1 VSTPE
6 VLRKYLR
13 PERQRRPGEE
23 CDMCGARI
31 EQEHSHVV
39 NLEGRNLLCTCRACY
54 LLFTHEGAAGGK
66 YRAVPDRYLYDP
78 DFRLTRAEWDT
89 IQIPVSMAFIF
100 FNSTLDRY
108 AAFYPSPGG
117 ATESLLDL
125 AAWDQVLEANAHL
138 AGVAPDV
145 EALLIRKLDDRF
157 ECFLA
162 PIDACY
168 ELVGIVRL
176 NWKGFDGGEEVWR
189 EIDGF
194 FARLRDRSRTVT
206 EEPAGG

>member
-1 VSTPE
+1 
-6 VLRKYLR
+6 
-13 PERQRRPGEE
+13 
-23 CDMCGARI
+23 MCGARI
-31 EQEHSHVV
+31 EHEHSHVV

-54 LLFTHEGAAGGK
+54 LLFTHDGAAGGK
-66 YRAVPDRYLYDP
+66 YRAVPDRYLHDS
-78 DFRLTRAEWDT
+78 DFRLTQAQWDT

-100 FNSTLDRY
+100 FNSALERY

-125 AAWDQVLEANAHL
+125 AAWDQVLAANPQL

-145 EALLIRKLDDRF
+145 EALLIRKLDERF

-176 NWKGFDGGEEVWR
+176 HWKGFDGGEEVWR
-189 EIDGF
+189 EIDAF
-194 FARLRDRSRTVT
+194 FARLRDRSRIV
-206 EEPAGG
+206 AGDAPGG

>member
-13 PERQRRPGEE
+13 PERRRRLGEE
-23 CDMCGARI
+23 CDLCGAQI
-31 EQEHSHVV
+31 VHEHSHVV
-39 NLEGRNLLCTCRACY
+39 NLEGRNLLCACRACY
-54 LLFTHEGAAGGK
+54 LLFTQDGAAGGK

-78 DFRLTRAEWDT
+78 DFRLTKAQWDT
-89 IQIPVSMAFIF
+89 IQIPVGMAFIF
-100 FNSTLDRY
+100 FNSALGQY

-125 AAWDQVLEANAHL
+125 AAWDQVLDANPHL

-145 EALLIRKLDDRF
+145 EALLVRKLDERF

-176 NWKGFDGGEEVWR
+176 HWKGFDGGQDVWR

-194 FARLRDRSRTVT
+194 FARLRERSREVSG
-206 EEPAGG
+206 EPAGG

>member
-23 CDMCGARI
+23 CDMCGTQI
-31 EQEHSHVV
+31 EHEHSHVV

-54 LLFTHEGAAGGK
+54 LLFTRDGAAGGK

-78 DFRLTRAEWDT
+78 DFRLSRAQWDT

-100 FNSTLDRY
+100 FNSALDRY

-125 AAWDQVLEANAHL
+125 AAWDDVLGANPHL

-145 EALLIRKLDDRF
+145 EALLIRRLDERF

-189 EIDGF
+189 EIDAF
-194 FARLRDRSRTVT
+194 FARLRDRSRTV
-206 EEPAGG
+206 AGDAPSG

>member
-6 VLRKYLR
+6 VLKKFLR
-13 PERQRRPGEE
+13 PERERRPGEE
-23 CDMCGARI
+23 CDLCGAQI
-31 EQEHSHVV
+31 AHEHSHVV

-54 LLFTHEGAAGGK
+54 LLFTHDGAAGGK
-66 YRAVPDRYLYDP
+66 YRAVPDRYLFDA
-78 DFRLTRAEWDT
+78 DFRLTPAQWDT
-89 IQIPVSMAFIF
+89 IQIPVGMAFIF
-100 FNSTLDRY
+100 FNSALDRY
-108 AAFYPSPGG
+108 AAFYPSPAG

-125 AAWDQVLEANAHL
+125 AAWDKILEANPHL

-145 EALLIRKLDDRF
+145 EALLIRRLNDRF

-194 FARLRDRSRTVT
+194 FARLRDRSRPAR